1 MTDLYLASQSP
12 RRRDLLKQIGV
23 RYHVLDVEVAEVRN
37 GLERA
42 MDYVSRLACAKSQ
55 AGYDALLTLGLEQ
68 KPVLGADT
76 VVVLDGEVLEKPL
89 SEEEGVAMLKALSG
103 RAHEVLTALAVTAA
117 GRQEL
122 RVSVSEVRF
131 RRLLNDEISRYW
143 QTGEPH
149 DKAGG
154 YGIQGLGAVF
164 VEQISGSY
172 SGVVGL
178 PLAETQSLLNEFEV
192 PYWQR

>member
-12 RRRDLLKQIGV
+12 RRRELLEQIGV
-23 RYHVLDVEVAEVRN
+23 RYRVLAVDVVEECGVQESP
-37 GLERA
+37 
-42 MDYVSRLACAKSQ
+42 MSYVSRLACAKSQ
-55 AGYDALLTLGLEQ
+55 AGYDALLTQGFEQ

-76 VVVLDGEVLEKPL
+76 IVVLDGRALEKP
-89 SEEEGVAMLKALSG
+89 SDEVEGVAMLKALSG
-103 RAHEVLTALAVTAA
+103 RTHEVVTALALTSAE
-117 GRQEL
+117 RQEF

-131 RRLLNDEISRYW
+131 RTLLDDEIIRYW
-143 QTGEPH
+143 HTGEPH

-164 VEQISGSY
+164 VEQLSGSY

-178 PLAETQSLLNEFEV
+178 PLAETQSLLVEFGV
-192 PYWQR
+192 PYWR